1 MTRFPDLIVYT
12 EEVIFASSNNA
23 LVKQEPLQN
32 SYSNFYTPGQRKK
45 YTLYSLTWGLH

>member
-23 LVKQEPLQN
+23 LAKQEPLRN
-32 SYSNFYTPGQRKK
+32 SYSNFYTPVQKKK
-45 YTLYSLTWGLH
+45 YTIYSQK